1 MKTIY
6 YSTINDKMYYDNFN
20 ANTDVTQTDNET
32 IDVYTHVYYN
42 DFWFS
47 LIFLLIQILIPRYD
61 MFIKKL
67 RMSSSL

>member
-1 MKTIY
+1 
-6 YSTINDKMYYDNFN
+6 MYYDNFN